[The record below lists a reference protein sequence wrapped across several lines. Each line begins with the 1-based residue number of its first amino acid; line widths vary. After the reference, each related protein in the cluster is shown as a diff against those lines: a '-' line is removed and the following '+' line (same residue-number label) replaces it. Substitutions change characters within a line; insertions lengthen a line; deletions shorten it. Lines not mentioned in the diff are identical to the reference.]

1 MKSRSHLWFKQSVAF
16 GLCAC
21 FSVVLFRTLTTS
33 QAMASNA
40 TEFGNEYAV
49 LNGDV
54 SHQFR
59 IASGDRVGQEGVA
72 DWHDDAASQGGQA
85 GLHDEDDFVQVY
97 DANRKHSREAHAQN
111 KRDELPTNMSEEGV
125 VSGSFPPAQAKVSSP
140 EPASKHQAMIMKPTL
155 RTIVI
160 SDAAKS
166 WTHDMWNDSASRHR
180 FPLEINNSVNLSSY
194 RGYLIE
200 RCKANATID
209 AYMQGLII

>member
-1 MKSRSHLWFKQSVAF
+1 MSSRAFPTHSKGGRGNRQNVVHDMYEAGKSSREARDFLKAAGYSKSRQSQ
-16 GLCAC
+16 L
-21 FSVVLFRTLTTS
+21 
-33 QAMASNA
+33 MK
-40 TEFGNEYAV
+40 
-49 LNGDV
+49 
-54 SHQFR
+54 
-59 IASGDRVGQEGVA
+59 
-72 DWHDDAASQGGQA
+72 AA
-85 GLHDEDDFVQVY
+85 E
-97 DANRKHSREAHAQN
+97 KAHAQN

>member
-49 LNGDV
+49 LNRNV
-54 SHQFR
+54 PHQFR
-59 IASGDRVGQEGVA
+59 IASGDRVGQEG
-72 DWHDDAASQGGQA
+72 
-85 GLHDEDDFVQVY
+85 
-97 DANRKHSREAHAQN
+97 
-111 KRDELPTNMSEEGV
+111 KRDELATNMSEEGV
-125 VSGSFPPAQAKVSSP
+125 VSGGLPPAQAKVSSP
-140 EPASKHQAMIMKPTL
+140 EPASKHHAMIMEPTL

-166 WTHDMWNDSASRHR
+166 WTHDMWDDSASRHR

-194 RGYLIE
+194 KGYLIE

-209 AYMQGLII
+209 AYIQGLII